1 MRYMKELNNMKIS
14 KSPLAQPFAIDQS
27 YEHESADDSD
37 LSKYLKRIAYW
48 VGQVL
53 FEFNRLE
60 TAFTAVI
67 GERINGANVRGYEYV
82 FLTGLT
88 YAHKVELLQRIYRYQ
103 ITLINPEARQMELRK
118 KTDDIIAE
126 LKALGAIRNAII
138 HSDYYSL
145 DRNGFVRKEIRFG
158 ESDAEEQWV
167 KITRDD
173 LVENLNRISAATL
186 SIEEFDEEVLL

>member
-1 MRYMKELNNMKIS
+1 MKTS
-14 KSPLAQPFAIDQS
+14 KTPIAQPYAFDQS
-27 YEHESADDSD
+27 AEHKSADDSD
-37 LSKYLKRIAYW
+37 LSKYLKQIAYW

-60 TAFTAVI
+60 TALTAVI

-82 FLTGLT
+82 FLTGLA
-88 YAHKVELLQRIYRYQ
+88 YAQKVELLQRISRYQ
-103 ITLINPEARQMELRK
+103 ITFINPETRQTELRK

-126 LKALGAIRNAII
+126 LKALGVIRNAII

-145 DRNGFVRKEIRFG
+145 DRNGFIRKEIRFG
-158 ESDAEEQWV
+158 ESDTQEQWV

-173 LVENLNRISAATL
+173 LVENLSRISAATR
-186 SIEEFDEEVLL
+186 SIEEFDEEVYF

>member
-1 MRYMKELNNMKIS
+1 MKTS
-14 KSPLAQPFAIDQS
+14 KSPIAQPYAFDQS
-27 YEHESADDSD
+27 AEHKSADVTD
-37 LSKYLKRIAYW
+37 LSKYLRQIAYW

-60 TAFTAVI
+60 TVLTAVI

-88 YAHKVELLQRIYRYQ
+88 YAQKVELLQRIYRYF
-103 ITLINPEARQMELRK
+103 ITFTMPETGQMELRK
-118 KTDDIIAE
+118 KTDSIIAE
-126 LKALGAIRNAII
+126 LKALGVIRNAVI

-145 DRNGFVRKEIRFG
+145 DINGFVRKDIRFG

-173 LVENLNRISAATL
+173 LVENLNRISAATE
-186 SIEEFDEEVLL
+186 SIEEFDEEFYF

>member
-1 MRYMKELNNMKIS
+1 MKTS
-14 KSPLAQPFAIDQS
+14 KSPISQPYAFDQS
-27 YEHESADDSD
+27 AEHKSADDSD
-37 LSKYLKRIAYW
+37 LSKYLKQIAYW

-60 TAFTAVI
+60 TTLTAVI

-88 YAHKVELLQRIYRYQ
+88 YAQKVELLQRIYRYQ
-103 ITLINPEARQMELRK
+103 ITFINPEVRQVELRK
-118 KTDDIIAE
+118 KTNDIITE
-126 LKALGAIRNAII
+126 LKALGVIRNAII

-145 DRNGFVRKEIRFG
+145 DSNGFVRKEIRFG

-173 LVENLNRISAATL
+173 LVENLNRISSMTL
-186 SIEEFDEEVLL
+186 SIEEFDEEVYF